1 MTSNRAE
8 SAPSRRVPWLGLAAF
23 ALAGL
28 GLPPAPSAYD
38 PAIDL
43 AVAVALSKAATATD
57 ARERR
62 GVGRTLDGIAAQ
74 APR

>member
-1 MTSNRAE
+1 M
-8 SAPSRRVPWLGLAAF
+8 PWLGLAAF

-43 AVAVALSKAATATD
+43 AVVVALNNAATAAS
-57 ARERR
+57 AREHR
-62 GVGRTLDGIAAQ
+62 GVAQTQTHSRIAPTAPRPEAQ
-74 APR
+74 ALR